1 MQKAWVQW
9 SGPAAAAVLTLLAGA
24 PLKAAENDGVR
35 PVAEEL
41 GQRTK
46 PPVAAAGG
54 EQKGGLSD
62 SAVRV
67 LMTYAFSIIPDEARG
82 PDGKQAKV
90 DKSDPN
96 KFVIPTEDARRVI
109 RVATRSA
116 YAEVCD
122 LPELERANYQ
132 TLMKGEE
139 ARKVWSQD
147 QLLLINALHMFAVSY
162 FTGSVKVTTQEEAE
176 DIPPSQRVP
185 EAGAAGAAA
194 KSSAGQAAKTG
205 TDDPPTQI
213 VTPKRPDCPP
223 EQKQKVTNAINAYVQ
238 AAKASAPASAAGET
252 AKPAAQA
259 VQPPPAPVAKPAT
272 QASQPAPAA
281 SGAN

>member
-1 MQKAWVQW
+1 MQRVLIRWGGA
-9 SGPAAAAVLTLLAGA
+9 AAAAVLALLAGT
-24 PLKAAENDGVR
+24 PLKAADNNGVR

-46 PPVAAAGG
+46 PAAAPG

-67 LMTYAFSIIPDEARG
+67 LMTYAFSIIPDEAPG
-82 PDGKQAKV
+82 ADGKAAKV

-96 KFVIPTEDARRVI
+96 KFLIPTEDARRVI

-122 LPELERANYQ
+122 LLDLERANYQ

-139 ARKVWSQD
+139 AKKVWSRD

-162 FTGSVKVTTQEEAE
+162 FTGSIKITTKEEG
-176 DIPPSQRVP
+176 DDLPSEQAPSATGAKPATAASKSAP
-185 EAGAAGAAA
+185 EQAPSAGASDQETNVVA
-194 KSSAGQAAKTG
+194 Q
-205 TDDPPTQI
+205 
-213 VTPKRPDCPP
+213 KRPDCPA

-238 AAKASAPASAAGET
+238 GAKATPADASQAAKA
-252 AKPAAQA
+252 PAAQA
-259 VQPPPAPVAKPAT
+259 AQPVPST
-272 QASQPAPAA
+272 
-281 SGAN
+281 SGSN

>member
-1 MQKAWVQW
+1 MQKAWIQW
-9 SGPAAAAVLTLLAGA
+9 RGAAAAAVLTLLAGT
-24 PLKAAENDGVR
+24 PLKAADNAGVR

-46 PPVAAAGG
+46 PPAAAPGG
-54 EQKGGLSD
+54 EQNGVLSD

-67 LMTYAFSIIPDEARG
+67 LMTYAFSIIPDEAPG
-82 PDGKQAKV
+82 PDGKQIKL

-96 KFVIPTEDARRVI
+96 MFVIPTEDARRVI

-116 YAEVCD
+116 YAQVCD

-132 TLMKGEE
+132 TLIKGEE

-162 FTGSVKVTTQEEAE
+162 FTGSVKVTTKEEAE
-176 DIPPSQRVP
+176 EVPPSERIP
-185 EAGAAGAAA
+185 AAGEAGAPA
-194 KSSAGQAAKTG
+194 KSSAGQKPKAG
-205 TDDPPTQI
+205 TDDPQTQI
-213 VTPKRPDCPP
+213 VAPKRPDCPP

-238 AAKASAPASAAGET
+238 AAKVSAPASAAGQT

-259 VQPPPAPVAKPAT
+259 VQPAPAPVAKPAT

>member
-1 MQKAWVQW
+1 
-9 SGPAAAAVLTLLAGA
+9 
-24 PLKAAENDGVR
+24 
-35 PVAEEL
+35 
-41 GQRTK
+41 
-46 PPVAAAGG
+46 
-54 EQKGGLSD
+54 
-62 SAVRV
+62 
-67 LMTYAFSIIPDEARG
+67 
-82 PDGKQAKV
+82 
-90 DKSDPN
+90 
-96 KFVIPTEDARRVI
+96 
-109 RVATRSA
+109 
-116 YAEVCD
+116 
-122 LPELERANYQ
+122 
-132 TLMKGEE
+132 MKGEE

-162 FTGSVKVTTQEEAE
+162 FTGSVKVTTHEEAE

-185 EAGAAGAAA
+185 EAGAASAAA

-205 TDDPPTQI
+205 TDDPPTTQI

>member
-46 PPVAAAGG
+46 PPAAAAGG

-147 QLLLINALHMFAVSY
+147 QLLLINALHRQFWS
-162 FTGSVKVTTQEEAE
+162 
-176 DIPPSQRVP
+176 
-185 EAGAAGAAA
+185 
-194 KSSAGQAAKTG
+194 
-205 TDDPPTQI
+205 
-213 VTPKRPDCPP
+213 C
-223 EQKQKVTNAINAYVQ
+223 
-238 AAKASAPASAAGET
+238 
-252 AKPAAQA
+252 
-259 VQPPPAPVAKPAT
+259 
-272 QASQPAPAA
+272 
-281 SGAN
+281 

>member
-1 MQKAWVQW
+1 MQMAWIGS
-9 SGPAAAAVLTLLAGA
+9 SGAVAAAVLALLVGT
-24 PLKAAENDGVR
+24 PLKAADDAGVR

-46 PPVAAAGG
+46 PAAAAPG

-67 LMTYAFSIIPDEARG
+67 LMTYAFSIIPDEAPG
-82 PDGKQAKV
+82 ADGKAAKV

-96 KFVIPTEDARRVI
+96 KFLIPTEDARRVI

-122 LPELERANYQ
+122 LKDLERANYQ

-139 ARKVWSQD
+139 AKKVWSRD
-147 QLLLINALHMFAVSY
+147 QMLLINALHMFAVSY
-162 FTGSVKVTTQEEAE
+162 FTGSIKITTKEEGDLPPDEQVPPATGAKPAAAQAQGGEEAN
-176 DIPPSQRVP
+176 
-185 EAGAAGAAA
+185 G
-194 KSSAGQAAKTG
+194 G
-205 TDDPPTQI
+205 TE
-213 VTPKRPDCPP
+213 VVAPKRPDCPA

-238 AAKASAPASAAGET
+238 GAKAAPADASQAAKA
-252 AKPAAQA
+252 PAAQA
-259 VQPPPAPVAKPAT
+259 AQPVP
-272 QASQPAPAA
+272 SA
-281 SGAN
+281 SGSN